1 MPPVEGGHFLS
12 VYPAWPLRS
21 SCYLIVRKD
30 GENRMRIGL
39 GYDVHRLVTGR
50 PLVLG
55 GVTIPFAKGLEG
67 HSDADVLVHA
77 ACDALLG
84 AAGEG
89 DIGRHFPDTDPRY
102 RGVCSIRLLE
112 STHTVLR
119 AKGFSVVNLD
129 AVVFAE
135 APKLQPHRDEMQDIM
150 ARAMGI
156 DAQRVNVK
164 ATTTEGLGHIG
175 RGDGIA
181 AMCIALLVETKDS

>member
-1 MPPVEGGHFLS
+1 
-12 VYPAWPLRS
+12 
-21 SCYLIVRKD
+21 
-30 GENRMRIGL
+30 MRIGL

-55 GVTIPFAKGLEG
+55 GVTIPFEKGLEG

-102 RGVCSIRLLE
+102 HGIYSIRLLE
-112 STHTVLR
+112 STQTVLR
-119 AKGFSVVNLD
+119 AKGLSVVNLD

-135 APKLQPHRDEMQDIM
+135 APKLQPYRDEMQDIM

-156 DAQRVNVK
+156 DSQRVNVK

-181 AMCIALLVETKDS
+181 AMCIALLAETKDS

>member
-1 MPPVEGGHFLS
+1 MGE
-12 VYPAWPLRS
+12 
-21 SCYLIVRKD
+21 
-30 GENRMRIGL
+30 ENRMRIGV

-55 GVTIPFAKGLEG
+55 GITIPFEKGLEG

-102 RGVCSIRLLE
+102 KGIYSIRLLE
-112 STHTVLR
+112 LTLTILR
-119 AKGFSVVNLD
+119 ARGFSVVNLD

-135 APKLQPHRDEMQDIM
+135 APKLQPYRDEMQATM
-150 ARAMGI
+150 ARTMGI
-156 DAQRVNVK
+156 DPQRINVK
-164 ATTTEGLGHIG
+164 ATTTEGLGCIG

-181 AMCIALLVETKDS
+181 AMCIVLLVETKDS

>member
-1 MPPVEGGHFLS
+1 
-12 VYPAWPLRS
+12 
-21 SCYLIVRKD
+21 
-30 GENRMRIGL
+30 MRIGL
-39 GYDVHRLVTGR
+39 GYDVHRLVMGR

-55 GVTIPFAKGLEG
+55 GVTIPFEKGLEG

-77 ACDALLG
+77 VCDALLG

-102 RGVCSIRLLE
+102 QGIYSIRLLE
-112 STHTVLR
+112 STLTVLR
-119 AKGFSVVNLD
+119 TKGFTVVNLD

-135 APKLQPHRDEMQDIM
+135 APKLQPYRDKMQEIM

-156 DAQRVNVK
+156 DPRCINVK
-164 ATTTEGLGHIG
+164 ATTTEGLGCIG

-181 AMCIALLVETKDS
+181 AMGIVLLAETKDL

>member
-1 MPPVEGGHFLS
+1 
-12 VYPAWPLRS
+12 
-21 SCYLIVRKD
+21 
-30 GENRMRIGL
+30 MRIGV

-55 GVTIPFAKGLEG
+55 GVTIPFEKGLEG

-89 DIGRHFPDTDPRY
+89 DIGRQFPDTDHRY
-102 RGVCSIRLLE
+102 KGIYSIRLLE
-112 STHTVLR
+112 STLSILR
-119 AKGFSVVNLD
+119 ARGFSVVNLD

-135 APKLQPHRDEMQDIM
+135 APKLQPYRVEMQDIM

-156 DAQRVNVK
+156 DHQRVNVK

-175 RGDGIA
+175 SGDGIA
-181 AMCIALLVETKDS
+181 AMCIVLLAETKKS